1 MKIEIFSISIL
12 ILIAYPAASSGA
24 ETNHSQRGVLI
35 EEKIVLRDIP
45 PDNGTVRIWLPYP
58 QSKKEQ
64 VIEDF
69 KIDSPVK
76 AIFTTEPEYG
86 NKVIYLEAEGIRES
100 LSLSLSFV
108 ARREE
113 YTEDNTVSEGALL
126 KRFLK
131 PDRRVPVN
139 GEIKNLALNIT
150 RSKRSDMEK
159 VRSIYDYLRDELT
172 YSKDDPAICG
182 IGDSLI
188 TLRYKKGIC
197 TDYHSLFISLVRSIG
212 IPARFEIGFPIP
224 ENVKEGKINGYHCWA
239 EFYIEGNGWIP
250 VDISEADKHPENGDY
265 FFGHLDE
272 NRVHL
277 TTGRDINLNPQ
288 QEGEA
293 LNFFVFPYV
302 EIGGKPFD
310 RISTDIVFK
319 DLT

>member
-12 ILIAYPAASSGA
+12 ILIACPMVNSEA
-24 ETNHSQRGVLI
+24 ETNHRQRGVLI
-35 EEKIVLRDIP
+35 QEKITLKDIP
-45 PDNGTVRIWLPYP
+45 PNNGPIRIWLPYP

-69 KIDSPVK
+69 KIDSPVE

-86 NKVIYLEAEGIRES
+86 NKVIYLEAEGIKEY
-100 LSLSLSFV
+100 LSLSVSFV
-108 ARREE
+108 ARRKE
-113 YTEDNTVSEGALL
+113 YTEDNTISEGTLL

-139 GEIKNLALNIT
+139 GEIKKLALNIT
-150 RSKRSDMEK
+150 RGKRGDMEK
-159 VRSIYDYLRDELT
+159 VRSIYDYLRYELT

-224 ENVKEGKINGYHCWA
+224 KNVKEGKINGYHCWA
-239 EFYIEGNGWIP
+239 EFYIEGRGWIP
-250 VDISEADKHPENGDY
+250 VDISEADKHPENRDY

-277 TTGRDINLNPQ
+277 TTGRDIHLNPQ

-310 RISTDIVFK
+310 KISTDIVFK